1 MVIVLNRWK
10 IGTYVDFIYSG
21 MNPHYQNIL
30 NNTDKRFN
38 KIFLNVVKNSEY
50 KEDIKQDMLFRM
62 IKYKDQFT
70 KLKGDQIYYY
80 IAFIL
85 KQITAIYSKG
95 FDYCDEMVE
104 IEYNPNIEQSID
116 NQSIMNNLTMLS
128 NYEKELV
135 KLYYIEGLNYRE
147 ISEQTK
153 IPITSLNLT
162 IRKAIE
168 KIKKYYG
175 L

>member
-1 MVIVLNRWK
+1 
-10 IGTYVDFIYSG
+10 
-21 MNPHYQNIL
+21 
-30 NNTDKRFN
+30 
-38 KIFLNVVKNSEY
+38 VVKNSEY

-62 IKYKDQFT
+62 IKYKPQFT

-85 KQITAIYSKG
+85 KQILTLYNKG
-95 FDYCDEMVE
+95 FDYCDEMLDNG
-104 IEYNPNIEQSID
+104 YNQNIEQSID

-128 NYEKELV
+128 RYERELV
-135 KLYYIEGLNYRE
+135 ELYYIQGLNYRE

-162 IRKAIE
+162 IRTA
-168 KIKKYYG
+168 IKKIQQYYG

>member
-1 MVIVLNRWK
+1 
-10 IGTYVDFIYSG
+10 
-21 MNPHYQNIL
+21 
-30 NNTDKRFN
+30 
-38 KIFLNVVKNSEY
+38 VKNSEY

-62 IKYKDQFT
+62 IKYKEQFT
-70 KLKGDQIYYY
+70 KLKDDQIYYY

-95 FDYCDEMVE
+95 FDYSEMVDNG
-104 IEYNPNIEQSID
+104 YNQNIEQSID
-116 NQSIMNNLTMLS
+116 NQSIMNDLTMLS
-128 NYEKELV
+128 NYERELV

-162 IRKAIE
+162 IRKSIE

>member
-1 MVIVLNRWK
+1 MDNPP
-10 IGTYVDFIYSG
+10 
-21 MNPHYQNIL
+21 NPHYQNIL

-62 IKYKDQFT
+62 IKYKPQFT

-85 KQITAIYSKG
+85 KQILTLYNKG
-95 FDYCDEMVE
+95 FDYCDEMLDNG
-104 IEYNPNIEQSID
+104 YNQNIEQSID

-128 NYEKELV
+128 RYERELV
-135 KLYYIEGLNYRE
+135 ELYYIQGLNYRE

-162 IRKAIE
+162 IRKAIK
-168 KIKKYYG
+168 KIQQYYG

>member
-1 MVIVLNRWK
+1 MNNPP
-10 IGTYVDFIYSG
+10 
-21 MNPHYQNIL
+21 NPHYQNIL

-62 IKYKDQFT
+62 IKYKPQFT

-95 FDYCDEMVE
+95 FDTGE
-104 IEYNPNIEQSID
+104 IIDNGYNQNIEQSID
-116 NQSIMNNLTMLS
+116 NQSIMNDLTMLS
-128 NYEKELV
+128 NYERELV

-162 IRKAIE
+162 IRTA
-168 KIKKYYG
+168 IKKIQQYYG

>member
-1 MVIVLNRWK
+1 
-10 IGTYVDFIYSG
+10 
-21 MNPHYQNIL
+21 MNSNYDNIL
-30 NNTDKRFN
+30 LGKDKRFN

-50 KEDIKQDMLFRM
+50 KEDIKQELLFRM
-62 IKYKDQFT
+62 IKYELQFT
-70 KLKGDQIYYY
+70 KLKDDQIYYY

-95 FDYCDEMVE
+95 FDYCDEM
-104 IEYNPNIEQSID
+104 IDNGYNQNIEQSID
-116 NQSIMNNLTMLS
+116 NQSIMNNLSIL
-128 NYEKELV
+128 NRYERELV
-135 KLYYIEGLNYRE
+135 ELYYIQNMNYRE

-162 IRKAIE
+162 IRNS
-168 KIKKYYG
+168 IKKIQQYYG